1 MPAAR
6 DATRLTIGELA
17 DAAGM
22 TVRNV
27 RNHQSRG
34 LLPPPVLE
42 ARTGYYG
49 PEHLERLRLIRDMQA
64 DGFNL
69 EAIRRLL
76 SGSPG
81 SAEGVLG
88 LRRAVTAP
96 LAAEP
101 PLVLTAADLAR
112 RFGPLSPETL
122 ARAEELGVLV
132 RRGDGRF
139 EAPNAPLLRAA
150 EDAAAR
156 GVALPQALGVVDTVR
171 RSCEAMAGAFVEL
184 FVRELWRP
192 SRRGAE
198 AAAAVEG
205 LRPVAARAVL
215 ALFEQAMTAEA
226 ERAFAR
232 ELGREAR
239 RLTD

>member
-81 SAEGVLG
+81 SAERVLG

-96 LAAEP
+96 FAAEP
-101 PLVLTAADLAR
+101 PLVLTRAELAD
-112 RFGPLSPETL
+112 RFGPLEPATL
-122 ARAEELGVLV
+122 ARAEELGLLV
-132 RRGDGRF
+132 PVGAGCF
-139 EAPNAPLLRAA
+139 EAPSPALLRAA

-156 GVALPQALGVVDTVR
+156 GLGLPVALGVVEQLR
-171 RSCEAMAGAFVEL
+171 RSCEAMAAAFVDL

-192 SRRGAE
+192 SRRGAD
-198 AAAAVEG
+198 AVAAVEG
-205 LRPVAARAVL
+205 LRPVAARTVL
-215 ALFEQAMTAEA
+215 ALFEQAMSAEA

-232 ELGREAR
+232 ELERGG
-239 RLTD
+239 